1 MKITQDH
8 ATHLRIDRLQ
18 KEMNMEWNIIADA
31 LARREALSSAY
42 RVHVIAYLK
51 KEEALFQAM
60 GHPMDNSDLIALM
73 QLEENAY
80 RARIAAGEW

>member
-1 MKITQDH
+1 MKLTPDH
-8 ATHLRIDRLQ
+8 TDHLRIDRLQ
-18 KEMNMEWNIIADA
+18 REMNMEWRIIADA
-31 LARREALSSAY
+31 LARRESLSSAY
-42 RVHVIAYLK
+42 RVHVIEYLK

-60 GHPMDNSDLIALM
+60 GYTMDNSDLIALM